1 MKQTSKQSKQKP
13 YNSSNEN
20 EKEKK
25 KKQKKQKLSLW
36 DILCHRATANNSRL
50 FKWPVTKGQLT
61 I

>member
-25 KKQKKQKLSLW
+25 KTKKAKAKSVGHL
-36 DILCHRATANNSRL
+36 IM
-50 FKWPVTKGQLT
+50 P
-61 I
+61 